1 MQLPMPQSIFCRL
14 AGGLSS
20 LLGIAMSDS
29 AITLAAGSEISASAA
44 PATSSHPGSF
54 WVAAL
59 SELSAAS
66 SGSCEF
72 AGVSACGVCTPGCP
86 GAPGVLW
93 GTLGYPKV
101 LPGYPEVP
109 QNCHAL
115 AITKMY
121 SQGTFVVQDTT
132 CVSLV
137 SLDER
142 N

>member
-1 MQLPMPQSIFCRL
+1 
-14 AGGLSS
+14 
-20 LLGIAMSDS
+20 MSDS
-29 AITLAAGSEISASAA
+29 AITWAAGSEISASAA
-44 PATSSHPGSF
+44 PATSSHAGSF
-54 WVAAL
+54 WVAA
-59 SELSAAS
+59 SSGGMMVAFANSA

-72 AGVSACGVCTPGCP
+72 ACVFACGVCTPLCP